1 MAGEKVPLR
10 PGGGRQNFASVELQ
24 NSFIQK
30 TSAPQPRQNF
40 AARFLLKRTSLTGGG
55 AAVVKFRAPL
65 SGEGAPQRARA
76 ERLSLRKKIF
86 SEFLSDFFQVLL
98 FNQVLFFQV
107 VFFFQVLFF

>member
-1 MAGEKVPLR
+1 VP
-10 PGGGRQNFASVELQ
+10 PFQATGR
-24 NSFIQK
+24 
-30 TSAPQPRQNF
+30 
-40 AARFLLKRTSLTGGG
+40 AR
-55 AAVVKFRAPL
+55 
-65 SGEGAPQRARA
+65 PQRARA